1 MNIYKSHINQHLKT
15 QRHLNKK
22 LLQSSLIR
30 ITVFLLTIAALI
42 WFWGEAKFMVATLL
56 LSIIAFVVLVSRHQN
71 IKHKK
76 TIVKRLITIN
86 ENESKALNGDVSM
99 FKNGEVYKD
108 EQHVFSA
115 DLDIFGDRSFF
126 QFINRTATNEG
137 ESKLAD
143 VILSNDYCDISE
155 KQSAIKNLA
164 EKIQFR
170 QQFTAEADAVQQ
182 EVSNHVII
190 EFFKNHKAFI
200 PKLMRW
206 LPNVFAV
213 LSVFVA
219 TAYFLDYLKLS
230 QLGLWA
236 LIGLVITG
244 VYVKKVSAF
253 SSQIN
258 QIQTYFANQQNVV
271 HLIENESFNADL
283 LKHFQ
288 SNVASEQQNVSDLIG
303 QFNKMVDGFEQRNNM
318 LLGVVLNA
326 FLLWDL
332 RYGYKLEGWIK
343 SHGYKVEQWLTSIS
357 NFDAYNSLANFAYN
371 HPHFTYPQ
379 LTETGHT
386 ILKSKDA
393 VHPLIPK
400 NEAVTNSFELHN
412 HHFWIVT
419 GANMAGKSTF
429 LRTVGLQIVMSNL
442 GLPVSA
448 SHAIYKPIPVITS
461 MRTADSLQ
469 DESSYFY
476 AELSR
481 LKFIINTIEE
491 QAYFI
496 ILDEI
501 LKGTNSK
508 DKAEGSQKFIQKLNQ
523 TSSVGIIAT
532 HDISLCDL
540 AEENAS
546 LFNYHF
552 DAEILNDE
560 LNFDYQ
566 LKSGVC
572 QNMNASFLMKKM
584 AIT

>member
-1 MNIYKSHINQHLKT
+1 MNIYSTYINRHLKT
-15 QRHLNKK
+15 RRNLNKK

-30 ITVFLLTIAALI
+30 ISVFLLTIASLI

-56 LSIIAFVVLVSRHQN
+56 FSVIAFVILVSRHQN

-76 TIVKRLITIN
+76 TIVKRLISIN
-86 ENESKALNGDVSM
+86 ENELKALNGDVSM
-99 FKNGEVYKD
+99 FKNGEIYKD
-108 EQHVFSA
+108 DQHVFSA
-115 DLDIFGDRSFF
+115 DLDMFGDRSFF

-137 ESKLAD
+137 ERRLAD
-143 VILSNDYCDISE
+143 LLLSNEYHKISE
-155 KQSAIKNLA
+155 KQAAIKELA
-164 EKIQFR
+164 KKIEFR

-182 EVSNHVII
+182 EVSNHAIVD
-190 EFFKNHKAFI
+190 FFKNHKAFI
-200 PKLMRW
+200 PKLMQW
-206 LPNVFAV
+206 LPNLFAI

-271 HLIENESFNADL
+271 HLIENESFSAEL
-283 LKHFQ
+283 LKRYQ
-288 SNVASEQQNVSDLIG
+288 SNVVSEQQKVSDLIG
-303 QFNKMVDGFEQRNNM
+303 QFNKLVDGFEQRNNM

-332 RYGYKLEGWIK
+332 RYGFKLETWIK
-343 SHGYKVEQWLTSIS
+343 NHGHKVEQWLTSVS
-357 NFDAYNSLANFAYN
+357 SFDAYHSLANFAYN
-371 HPHFTYPQ
+371 HPHFTYPE
-379 LTETGHT
+379 LTETGRI
-386 ILKSKDA
+386 ILKSKEA

-400 NEAVTNSFELHN
+400 NEAVTNSFELHDN
-412 HHFWIVT
+412 HFWIVT

-448 SHAIYKPIPVITS
+448 KHAIYKPIPVITS

-481 LKFIINTIEE
+481 LKFIIDTIKD

-540 AEENAS
+540 AENHTN

-552 DAEILNDE
+552 DAEILDDE

-566 LKSGVC
+566 LKPGVC